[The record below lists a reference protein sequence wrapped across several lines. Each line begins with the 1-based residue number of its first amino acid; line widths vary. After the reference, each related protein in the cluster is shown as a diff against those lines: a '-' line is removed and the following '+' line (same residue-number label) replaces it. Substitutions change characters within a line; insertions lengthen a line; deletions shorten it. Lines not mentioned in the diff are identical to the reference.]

1 MRVREPSPGRGYHI
15 RLVNIHEHQAKEL
28 LASYGVAVPAGRAAF
43 TPREAADASV
53 ALLEQTG
60 GHLVVIKAQI
70 HAGGRG
76 KGSFKEYPDAGIG
89 GVNVV
94 ASGQQHLMR
103 KRMLGLAE
111 KMLGST
117 LVTVQTGPA
126 GKVVNRLLVEA
137 GVSIAQELYLAVQ
150 LDRKVSRPVILAS
163 TEGGVEIEK
172 VAAESP
178 EKLVTETIDPAVGI
192 RPFQLRRLANRLGL
206 SGKAA
211 SSYTTLVAKVVEAA
225 ADLDTEL
232 LEINPL
238 VITSSGEAL
247 ALDAKVSFED
257 NALYRHPKVAQM
269 RDESEEASAETTS
282 RKAGLNYVKLDG
294 EIGCMVNGAGLAMA
308 TMDIVQHYGGTPANF
323 LDVGGDTDAERVATG
338 FRIIT
343 ADPNVKGIFVN
354 IFGGI
359 VHCDVIAEG
368 VLAATRQVG
377 LSVPLVVRLEGTNVD
392 LGRRMI
398 AESGLD
404 VISATDMADGARRIV
419 ESCR

>member
-1 MRVREPSPGRGYHI
+1 M
-15 RLVNIHEHQAKEL
+15 NIHEHQAKEL
-28 LASYGVAVPAGRAAF
+28 LASYGVGVPPGVAAF
-43 TPREAADASV
+43 NPEQAGDAAVS
-53 ALLEQTG
+53 LLERTG
-60 GHLVVIKAQI
+60 GHMVVIKAQI

-76 KGSFKEYPDAGIG
+76 KGRFLEYPDAGIG
-89 GVNVV
+89 GVNIV
-94 ASGQQHLMR
+94 ASGQA
-103 KRMLGLAE
+103 MLIRGRVVTVAE

-117 LVTVQTGPA
+117 LVTVQTGPS

-137 GVSIAQELYLAVQ
+137 GVDIAQELYLAIQ
-150 LDRKVSRPVILAS
+150 LDRKRSRPVLLAS

-178 EKLVTETIDPAVGI
+178 EKLVTEVIDPAVGI
-192 RPFQLRRLANRLGL
+192 RPFQLRRLARQLGL

-211 SSYTTLVAKVVEAA
+211 SSYTNLVEKLIAA
-225 ADLDTEL
+225 AGDLDTEL

-238 VITSSGEAL
+238 VITSSGEAV
-247 ALDAKVSFED
+247 ALDAKVAFED
-257 NALYRHPKVAQM
+257 NALYRHPKVAEM
-269 RDESEEASAETTS
+269 RDESEEEPAETSS
-282 RKAGLNYVKLDG
+282 RQAGLNYVKLDG

-308 TMDIVQHYGGTPANF
+308 TMDIVKHYGGTPANF
-323 LDVGGDTDAERVATG
+323 LDVGGDTDAARVATG

-368 VLAATRQVG
+368 VLAATQEVG

-404 VISATDMADGARRIV
+404 VISAVDMADGARQIV
-419 ESCR
+419 ELCR

>member
-1 MRVREPSPGRGYHI
+1 M
-15 RLVNIHEHQAKEL
+15 
-28 LASYGVAVPAGRAAF
+28 ASYGVGVPPGVKASNPEQAGDAAV
-43 TPREAADASV
+43 S
-53 ALLEQTG
+53 LLESTG
-60 GHLVVIKAQI
+60 GHMVVIKAQI

-76 KGSFKEYPDAGIG
+76 KGRFLEYPDAGIG
-89 GVNVV
+89 GVNIV
-94 ASGQQHLMR
+94 ASGQA
-103 KRMLGLAE
+103 MLIRGRVVTVAE

-117 LVTVQTGPA
+117 LVTAQTGPS

-137 GVSIAQELYLAVQ
+137 GVDIAQELYLAIQ
-150 LDRKVSRPVILAS
+150 LDRKRSRPVLLAS

-178 EKLVTETIDPAVGI
+178 EKLVTEVIDPAVGI
-192 RPFQLRRLANRLGL
+192 RPFQLRRLARKLGL

-211 SSYTTLVAKVVEAA
+211 SSYSNLVEKLITAA
-225 ADLDTEL
+225 GGLDTEL

-238 VITSSGEAL
+238 VITSSGEAV
-247 ALDAKVSFED
+247 ALDAKVAFED
-257 NALYRHPKVAQM
+257 NALYRHPKVAEM
-269 RDESEEASAETTS
+269 RDESEEDPAETSS

-308 TMDIVQHYGGTPANF
+308 TMDIVKHYGGTPANF
-323 LDVGGDTDAERVATG
+323 LDVGGDTDAARVATG

-359 VHCDVIAEG
+359 VHCDMIAEG
-368 VLAATRQVG
+368 VLAATQEVR

-404 VISATDMADGARRIV
+404 VISAVDMADGARQIV
-419 ESCR
+419 ELCR

>member
-1 MRVREPSPGRGYHI
+1 M
-15 RLVNIHEHQAKEL
+15 NIHEHQAKEL
-28 LASYGVAVPAGRAAF
+28 LASHGVAVPPGKAAF
-43 TPREAADASV
+43 TPKEAADASV
-53 ALLEQTG
+53 ALLEKTG
-60 GHLVVIKAQI
+60 GHLVVVKAQV

-76 KGSFKEYPDAGIG
+76 KGRFVEYPNAGIG
-89 GVNVV
+89 GVNIV
-94 ASGQQHLMR
+94 ASGQTMLMHR
-103 KRMLGLAE
+103 RMLALAE

-117 LVTVQTGPA
+117 LVTVQTGPS

-137 GVSIAQELYLAVQ
+137 GVDIARELYLAVQ

-163 TEGGVEIEK
+163 VEGGVEIEK
-172 VAAESP
+172 VAAEFP
-178 EKLVTETIDPAVGI
+178 EKLVIEIIDPAVGI
-192 RPFQLRRLANRLGL
+192 RPFQLRRLARRLSL
-206 SGKAA
+206 ADKAA
-211 SSYTTLVAKVVEAA
+211 ASFARLVEKLVAAA
-225 ADLDTEL
+225 MDLDTEL

-238 VITSSGEAL
+238 VITFSERAV

-257 NALYRHPKVAQM
+257 NALYRHPEVAGM
-269 RDESEEASAETTS
+269 RDESEEEPAETTS
-282 RKAGLNYVKLDG
+282 REAGLNYVRLDG

-308 TMDIVQHYGGTPANF
+308 TMDIVKHYGGTPANF
-323 LDVGGDTDAERVATG
+323 LDVGGDTDAARVAKG
-338 FRIIT
+338 FQIIT

-368 VLAATRQVG
+368 VLSATREVG

-404 VISATDMADGARRIV
+404 VISATNMADGARRIV
-419 ESCR
+419 ELCR

>member
-1 MRVREPSPGRGYHI
+1 M
-15 RLVNIHEHQAKEL
+15 NIHEHQAKEL
-28 LASYGVAVPAGRAAF
+28 LASYGVGVPPGVAASNPEQAGDAAV
-43 TPREAADASV
+43 S
-53 ALLEQTG
+53 LLERTG
-60 GHLVVIKAQI
+60 GHMVVIKAQI

-76 KGSFKEYPDAGIG
+76 KGRFLEYPDAGIG
-89 GVNVV
+89 GVNIV
-94 ASGQQHLMR
+94 ASGQATLIR
-103 KRMLGLAE
+103 GRVVTVAE

-117 LVTVQTGPA
+117 LVTAQTGPS

-137 GVSIAQELYLAVQ
+137 GVDIAQELYLAIQ
-150 LDRKVSRPVILAS
+150 LDRKRSRPVLLAS

-178 EKLVTETIDPAVGI
+178 EKLVTEVIDPAVGI
-192 RPFQLRRLANRLGL
+192 RPFQLRRLARKLGL

-211 SSYTTLVAKVVEAA
+211 SSYSNLVEKLITAA
-225 ADLDTEL
+225 GDLDTEL

-238 VITSSGEAL
+238 VITSSGEAV
-247 ALDAKVSFED
+247 ALDAKVAFED
-257 NALYRHPKVAQM
+257 NALYRHPKVAEM
-269 RDESEEASAETTS
+269 RDESEEDPAETSS

-308 TMDIVQHYGGTPANF
+308 TMDIVKHYGGTPANF
-323 LDVGGDTDAERVATG
+323 LDVGGDTDAARVATG

-343 ADPNVKGIFVN
+343 ADSNVKGIFVN

-368 VLAATRQVG
+368 VLAATQEVG

-404 VISATDMADGARRIV
+404 VISAVDMADGARQIV
-419 ESCR
+419 ELCR

>member
-1 MRVREPSPGRGYHI
+1 LRGRATII

-28 LASYGVAVPAGRAAF
+28 LASYGVAVPAGKAAF
-43 TPREAADASV
+43 TPEDAADASV
-53 ALLEQTG
+53 ELLEEVG

-76 KGSFKEYPDAGIG
+76 KGQFREHPDAGIG
-89 GVNVV
+89 GVNIV
-94 ASGQQHLMR
+94 ASGQKHLMR
-103 KRMLGLAE
+103 KRMLLLAE

-117 LVTVQTGPA
+117 LVTVQTGPS

-137 GVSIAQELYLAVQ
+137 GVAIAQELYLAVQ

-172 VAAESP
+172 VAEESP
-178 EKLVTETIDPAVGI
+178 EKLITETIDPAVGI
-192 RPFQLRRLANRLGL
+192 RPFQLRRLARRLGL
-206 SGKAA
+206 SGKAV
-211 SSYTTLVAKVVEAA
+211 SSYTKLVQRLVDAA
-225 ADLDTEL
+225 SDLDTEL

-238 VITSSGEAL
+238 VITTSGEAL

-257 NALYRHPKVAQM
+257 NALYRHPQVAKM
-269 RDESEEASAETTS
+269 RDESEEEPAETTS

-308 TMDIVQHYGGTPANF
+308 TMDIVKHYGGTPANF

-368 VLAATRQVG
+368 VLAATQQVG

-398 AESGLD
+398 AESGLA
-404 VISATDMADGARRIV
+404 VVSAIDMADGARQIV
-419 ESCR
+419 ELCR

>member
-1 MRVREPSPGRGYHI
+1 M
-15 RLVNIHEHQAKEL
+15 NIHEHQAKEL
-28 LASYGVAVPAGRAAF
+28 LASYGVGVPPGVKASNPEQAGDAAV
-43 TPREAADASV
+43 S
-53 ALLEQTG
+53 LLESTG
-60 GHLVVIKAQI
+60 GHMVVIKAQI

-76 KGSFKEYPDAGIG
+76 KGRFLEYPDAGIG
-89 GVNVV
+89 GVNIV
-94 ASGQQHLMR
+94 ASGQA
-103 KRMLGLAE
+103 MLIRGRVVTVAE

-117 LVTVQTGPA
+117 LVTAQTGPS

-137 GVSIAQELYLAVQ
+137 GVDIAQELYLAIQ
-150 LDRKVSRPVILAS
+150 LDRKRSRPVLLAS

-178 EKLVTETIDPAVGI
+178 EKLVTEVIDPAVGI
-192 RPFQLRRLANRLGL
+192 RPFQLRRLARKLGL

-211 SSYTTLVAKVVEAA
+211 SSYSNLVEKLITAA
-225 ADLDTEL
+225 GGLDTEL

-238 VITSSGEAL
+238 VITSSGEAV
-247 ALDAKVSFED
+247 ALDAKVAFED
-257 NALYRHPKVAQM
+257 NALYRHPKVAEM
-269 RDESEEASAETTS
+269 RDESEEDPAETSS

-308 TMDIVQHYGGTPANF
+308 TMDIVKHYGGTPANF
-323 LDVGGDTDAERVATG
+323 LDVGGDTDAARVATG

-359 VHCDVIAEG
+359 VHCDMIAEG
-368 VLAATRQVG
+368 VLVATQEVR

-404 VISATDMADGARRIV
+404 VISAVDMADGARQIV
-419 ESCR
+419 ELCR

>member
-1 MRVREPSPGRGYHI
+1 M
-15 RLVNIHEHQAKEL
+15 NIHEHQAKEL
-28 LASYGVAVPAGRAAF
+28 LASHGVATPSGRAVF
-43 TPREAADASV
+43 TPEDAADASV
-53 ALLEQTG
+53 ELLEETG
-60 GHLVVIKAQI
+60 GYLVVVKAQI

-76 KGSFKEYPDAGIG
+76 KGRFLEHAEAGIG
-89 GVNVV
+89 GVNIV
-94 ASGQQHLMR
+94 ASGQKHLMR
-103 KRMLGLAE
+103 QRMLALAE

-117 LVTVQTGPA
+117 LVTVQTGPS

-137 GVSIAQELYLAVQ
+137 GVDISQELYLAVQ

-163 TEGGVEIEK
+163 VEGGVEIEQ

-178 EKLVTETIDPAVGI
+178 EKLVTETIDPGVGV
-192 RPFQLRRLANRLGL
+192 RPFQLRRLARRLRL
-206 SGKAA
+206 SGKVAA
-211 SSYTTLVAKVVEAA
+211 SFSDLVEKVVAA
-225 ADLDTEL
+225 ATSLDTEL

-238 VITSSGEAL
+238 VINSAGQAV

-257 NALYRHPKVAQM
+257 NALYRHPQVARM
-269 RDESEEASAETTS
+269 RDESEEDPAESTS

-308 TMDIVQHYGGTPANF
+308 TMDIVKHYGGTPANF
-323 LDVGGDTDAERVATG
+323 LDVGGDTDAERVATA

-359 VHCDVIAEG
+359 VHCDVIAQG
-368 VLAATRQVG
+368 VLSATEEVG

-398 AESGLD
+398 ADSGLD

-419 ESCR
+419 ELCR

>member
-1 MRVREPSPGRGYHI
+1 M
-15 RLVNIHEHQAKEL
+15 NIHEHQAKEL
-28 LASYGVAVPAGRAAF
+28 LASHGVAVPPGKAAF
-43 TPREAADASV
+43 TPKEAADASV
-53 ALLEQTG
+53 ALLEKTG
-60 GHLVVIKAQI
+60 GHLVVVKAQV

-76 KGSFKEYPDAGIG
+76 KGRFVEYPNAGIG
-89 GVNVV
+89 GVNIV
-94 ASGQQHLMR
+94 ASGQTMLMHR
-103 KRMLGLAE
+103 RMLALAE

-117 LVTVQTGPA
+117 LVTVQTGPS

-137 GVSIAQELYLAVQ
+137 GVDIARELYLAVQ

-163 TEGGVEIEK
+163 VEGGVEIEK

-178 EKLVTETIDPAVGI
+178 EKLVTEIIDPAVGI
-192 RPFQLRRLANRLGL
+192 RPFQLRRLARRLSL
-206 SGKAA
+206 AGKAA
-211 SSYTTLVAKVVEAA
+211 ASFARLVEKLVAAA
-225 ADLDTEL
+225 MDLDTEL

-238 VITSSGEAL
+238 VITSSERAV

-257 NALYRHPKVAQM
+257 NALYRHPEVAGM
-269 RDESEEASAETTS
+269 RDESEEEPAETTS
-282 RKAGLNYVKLDG
+282 REAGLNYVRLDG

-308 TMDIVQHYGGTPANF
+308 TMDIVKHYGGTPANF
-323 LDVGGDTDAERVATG
+323 LDVGGDTDAARVAKG
-338 FRIIT
+338 FQIIT

-368 VLAATRQVG
+368 VLSATREVG

-404 VISATDMADGARRIV
+404 VISATNMADGARRIV
-419 ESCR
+419 ELCR

>member
-1 MRVREPSPGRGYHI
+1 M
-15 RLVNIHEHQAKEL
+15 NIHEHQAKEL
-28 LASYGVAVPAGRAAF
+28 LASYGVGVPPGVAAF
-43 TPREAADASV
+43 NPGQAGDAAVS
-53 ALLEQTG
+53 LLERTG
-60 GHLVVIKAQI
+60 GHMVVIKAQI

-76 KGSFKEYPDAGIG
+76 KGRFLEYPDAGIG
-89 GVNVV
+89 GVNIV
-94 ASGQQHLMR
+94 ASGQA
-103 KRMLGLAE
+103 MLIRGRVVTVAE

-117 LVTVQTGPA
+117 LVTVQTGPS

-137 GVSIAQELYLAVQ
+137 GVDIAQELYLAIQ
-150 LDRKVSRPVILAS
+150 LDRKRSRPVLLAS

-178 EKLVTETIDPAVGI
+178 EKLVTEVIDPAVGI
-192 RPFQLRRLANRLGL
+192 RPFQLRRLARKLGL

-211 SSYTTLVAKVVEAA
+211 SSYSNLVEKLITAA
-225 ADLDTEL
+225 GDLDTEL

-238 VITSSGEAL
+238 VITSSGEAV
-247 ALDAKVSFED
+247 ALDAKVAFED
-257 NALYRHPKVAQM
+257 NALYRHPKVAEM
-269 RDESEEASAETTS
+269 RDESEEDPAETSS

-308 TMDIVQHYGGTPANF
+308 TMDIVKHYGGTPANF
-323 LDVGGDTDAERVATG
+323 LDVGGDTDAARVATG

-368 VLAATRQVG
+368 VLAATQEVG

-404 VISATDMADGARRIV
+404 VISAVDMADGARQIV
-419 ESCR
+419 ELCR

>member
-1 MRVREPSPGRGYHI
+1 M
-15 RLVNIHEHQAKEL
+15 NIHEHQAKEL
-28 LASYGVAVPAGRAAF
+28 LSSYGVTVPPGRAAF
-43 TPREAADASV
+43 TPEEAAEAAVS
-53 ALLEQTG
+53 LLEQHG
-60 GHLVVIKAQI
+60 GHLIVIKAQI

-76 KGSFKEYPDAGIG
+76 KGKFREHPDAGIG
-89 GVNVV
+89 GVNIV
-94 ASGQQHLMR
+94 ASGQPVLMAE
-103 KRMLGLAE
+103 RMQALAD

-117 LVTVQTGPA
+117 LVTVQTGPP

-137 GVSIAQELYLAVQ
+137 GIDIADELYLAIQ
-150 LDRKVSRPVILAS
+150 LDRRISRQVILAS

-172 VAAESP
+172 VAAETP
-178 EKLVTETIDPAVGI
+178 EKLVTEEIDPAVGI
-192 RPFQLRRLANRLGL
+192 RPFQLRRLARRMGL
-206 SGKAA
+206 TGEEA
-211 SSYTTLVAKVVEAA
+211 SSYSKLVHRLVGAA

-238 VITSSGEAL
+238 VITASGEAV
-247 ALDAKVSFED
+247 ALDAKVSFEG
-257 NALYRHPKVAQM
+257 NALYRHPKVAAL
-269 RDESEEASAETTS
+269 RDETEEEPAETTS
-282 RKAGLNYVKLDG
+282 RRAGLNYVKLDG

-308 TMDIVQHYGGTPANF
+308 TMDIIKHYGGTPANF
-323 LDVGGDTDAERVATG
+323 LDVGGDTDAARVATG

-368 VLAATRQVG
+368 VLTATQEVG

-392 LGRRMI
+392 IGRRMI

-404 VISATDMADGARRIV
+404 VISASDMAEGARRIV
-419 ESCR
+419 ETCR

>member
-1 MRVREPSPGRGYHI
+1 MNV
-15 RLVNIHEHQAKEL
+15 HEHQAKEL
-28 LASYGVAVPAGRAAF
+28 LAGYGVAVPPGRVAF
-43 TPREAADASV
+43 TSEEAADASV
-53 ALLEQTG
+53 SLLEQTG
-60 GHLVVIKAQI
+60 GHLIVIKAQI

-76 KGSFKEYPDAGIG
+76 KGSFKEFPDAGIG
-89 GVNVV
+89 GVNIV
-94 ASGQQHLMR
+94 ASGQKVLMR
-103 KRMLGLAE
+103 RRMLRLAE

-137 GVSIAQELYLAVQ
+137 GMDFTQELYLAVQ
-150 LDRKVSRPVILAS
+150 LDRKLSRLVVLAS
-163 TEGGVEIEK
+163 TEGGVEIER
-172 VAAESP
+172 VAEESP

-192 RPFQLRRLANRLGL
+192 RPFQLRRLAGRLGL
-206 SGKAA
+206 SGEAA
-211 SSYTTLVAKVVEAA
+211 SSFSNLVQRLVGAA
-225 ADLDTEL
+225 SDLDTEL

-238 VITSSGEAL
+238 VITSSEQAL
-247 ALDAKVSFED
+247 ALDAKVSFEE
-257 NALYRHPKVAQM
+257 NALYRHPQVAEM
-269 RDESEEASAETTS
+269 RDESEEESAETTA
-282 RKAGLNYVKLDG
+282 REAGLNYVKLDG

-308 TMDIVQHYGGTPANF
+308 TMDIVKHYGGTPANF

-368 VLAATRQVG
+368 VLAATQEVG

-392 LGRRMI
+392 RGRRMI
-398 AESGLD
+398 ADSGLD
-404 VISATDMADGARRIV
+404 VISATDMAEGARRIV
-419 ESCR
+419 ELCR

>member
-1 MRVREPSPGRGYHI
+1 M
-15 RLVNIHEHQAKEL
+15 NIHEHQAKEL
-28 LASYGVAVPAGRAAF
+28 LSAHGVAVPPGRAVF
-43 TPREAADASV
+43 TPQEAADASV
-53 ALLEQTG
+53 DLLEETG
-60 GHLVVIKAQI
+60 GHLVVVKAQI

-76 KGSFKEYPDAGIG
+76 KGRFMEHPDAGIG
-89 GVNVV
+89 GVNIV
-94 ASGQQHLMR
+94 ASGQKALMH
-103 KRMLGLAE
+103 KRMLALAR

-117 LVTVQTGPA
+117 LVTVQTGPS

-137 GVSIAQELYLAVQ
+137 GVDIARELYLAVQ
-150 LDRKVSRPVILAS
+150 LDRKVGRPVILAS
-163 TEGGVEIEK
+163 VEGGVEIEK

-192 RPFQLRRLANRLGL
+192 RPFQLRRLAHRLDLVDGAAPSFADL
-206 SGKAA
+206 VGK
-211 SSYTTLVAKVVEAA
+211 LVGAA
-225 ADLDTEL
+225 AALDTEL

-238 VITSSGEAL
+238 VITSSGQAV

-257 NALYRHPKVAQM
+257 NALYRHPQVAEM
-269 RDESEEASAETTS
+269 RDESEEDPAETIS
-282 RKAGLNYVKLDG
+282 RKAGLSYVKLDG
-294 EIGCMVNGAGLAMA
+294 KIGCMVNGAGLAMA
-308 TMDIVQHYGGTPANF
+308 TMDIVKHYGGTPANF
-323 LDVGGDTDAERVATG
+323 LDVGGDTDAARVAAA

-359 VHCDVIAEG
+359 VHCDMIAKG
-368 VLAATRQVG
+368 VLAATEEVG

-404 VISATDMADGARRIV
+404 VISATDMAEGARQIV
-419 ESCR
+419 ELCR

>member
-1 MRVREPSPGRGYHI
+1 M
-15 RLVNIHEHQAKEL
+15 NIHEHQAKEL
-28 LASYGVAVPAGRAAF
+28 LASHGVAVPPGKAAF
-43 TPREAADASV
+43 TPEEAADASV
-53 ALLEQTG
+53 ALLEKTG
-60 GHLVVIKAQI
+60 GHLVVVKAQV

-76 KGSFKEYPDAGIG
+76 KGRFVEYPNAGIG
-89 GVNVV
+89 GVNIV
-94 ASGQQHLMR
+94 ASGQTMLMHR
-103 KRMLGLAE
+103 RMLALAE

-117 LVTVQTGPA
+117 LVTVQTGPS

-137 GVSIAQELYLAVQ
+137 GVDIARELYLAVQ
-150 LDRKVSRPVILAS
+150 LDRKISRPVILAS
-163 TEGGVEIEK
+163 VEGGVEIEK

-178 EKLVTETIDPAVGI
+178 EKLVIEIIDPAVGI
-192 RPFQLRRLANRLGL
+192 RPFQLRRLARRLSL
-206 SGKAA
+206 ADKAA
-211 SSYTTLVAKVVEAA
+211 ASFARLVEKLVAAA
-225 ADLDTEL
+225 MDLDTEL

-238 VITSSGEAL
+238 VITSSERAV

-257 NALYRHPKVAQM
+257 NALYRHPEVAGM
-269 RDESEEASAETTS
+269 RDESEEEPAETTS
-282 RKAGLNYVKLDG
+282 REAGLNYVRLDG

-308 TMDIVQHYGGTPANF
+308 TMDIVKHYGGTPANF
-323 LDVGGDTDAERVATG
+323 LDVGGDTDAARVAKG
-338 FRIIT
+338 FQIIT

-368 VLAATRQVG
+368 VLSATREVG

-404 VISATDMADGARRIV
+404 VISATNMADGARRIV
-419 ESCR
+419 ELCR

>member
-1 MRVREPSPGRGYHI
+1 MP
-15 RLVNIHEHQAKEL
+15 
-28 LASYGVAVPAGRAAF
+28 
-43 TPREAADASV
+43 SV
-53 ALLEQTG
+53 ALLEETG
-60 GHLVVIKAQI
+60 GHLVVVKAQI

-76 KGSFKEYPDAGIG
+76 KGRFVEYPDAGIG
-89 GVNVV
+89 GVNIV
-94 ASGQQHLMR
+94 ASGQKALMH
-103 KRMLGLAE
+103 KRMLNLAQ

-117 LVTVQTGPA
+117 LVTVQTGPS

-137 GVSIAQELYLAVQ
+137 GVDIAQELYLAVQ

-163 TEGGVEIEK
+163 VEGGVEIEK

-192 RPFQLRRLANRLGL
+192 RPFQLRRLARSLHL
-206 SGKAA
+206 SGQTA
-211 SSYTTLVAKVVEAA
+211 SSFSDLVGKVVAA
-225 ADLDTEL
+225 AAGLDTEL

-238 VITSSGEAL
+238 VITSSGQAI

-257 NALYRHPKVAQM
+257 NALYRHPQVAQL
-269 RDESEEASAETTS
+269 RDESEEEPAESTS

-323 LDVGGDTDAERVATG
+323 LDVGGDTDAERVAAA

-368 VLAATRQVG
+368 VLAATKEVG

-398 AESGLD
+398 ADSGLD
-404 VISATDMADGARRIV
+404 VISATDMADGARQIV
-419 ESCR
+419 ELCR

>member
-1 MRVREPSPGRGYHI
+1 M
-15 RLVNIHEHQAKEL
+15 NIHEHQAKEL
-28 LASYGVAVPAGRAAF
+28 LASYGVGVPPGVAAF
-43 TPREAADASV
+43 NPGQAGDAAVS
-53 ALLEQTG
+53 LLERTG
-60 GHLVVIKAQI
+60 GHMVVIKAQI

-76 KGSFKEYPDAGIG
+76 KGRFLEYPDAGIG
-89 GVNVV
+89 GVNIV
-94 ASGQQHLMR
+94 ASGQA
-103 KRMLGLAE
+103 MLIRGRVVTVAE

-117 LVTVQTGPA
+117 LVTVQTGPS

-137 GVSIAQELYLAVQ
+137 GVDIAQELYLAIQ
-150 LDRKVSRPVILAS
+150 LDRKRSRPVLLAS

-178 EKLVTETIDPAVGI
+178 EKLVTEVIDPAVGI
-192 RPFQLRRLANRLGL
+192 RPFQLRRLARKLGL

-211 SSYTTLVAKVVEAA
+211 SSYSNLVEKLITAA
-225 ADLDTEL
+225 GDLDTEL

-238 VITSSGEAL
+238 VITSSGEAV
-247 ALDAKVSFED
+247 ALDAKVAFED
-257 NALYRHPKVAQM
+257 NALYRHPKVAEM
-269 RDESEEASAETTS
+269 RDESEEDPAETSS
-282 RKAGLNYVKLDG
+282 RQAGLNYVKLDG

-308 TMDIVQHYGGTPANF
+308 TMDIVKHYGGTPANF
-323 LDVGGDTDAERVATG
+323 LDVGGDTDAARVATG

-368 VLAATRQVG
+368 VLAATQEVG

-404 VISATDMADGARRIV
+404 VISAVDMADGARQIV
-419 ESCR
+419 ELCR

>member
-1 MRVREPSPGRGYHI
+1 M
-15 RLVNIHEHQAKEL
+15 NIHEHQAKEL
-28 LASYGVAVPAGRAAF
+28 LASHGVAVPAGRAAF
-43 TPREAADASV
+43 TAQEAADASV
-53 ALLEQTG
+53 ALLEETG
-60 GHLVVIKAQI
+60 GHLVVVKAQI

-76 KGSFKEYPDAGIG
+76 KGRFLEYPDAGIG
-89 GVNVV
+89 GVNIV
-94 ASGQQHLMR
+94 ASGQKALMH
-103 KRMLGLAE
+103 KRMFNLAQQ
-111 KMLGST
+111 MLGST
-117 LVTVQTGPA
+117 LVTVQTGPS

-137 GVSIAQELYLAVQ
+137 GVDIAQELYLAVQ
-150 LDRKVSRPVILAS
+150 LDRKAGRAVILAS
-163 TEGGVEIEK
+163 VEGGVEIEK

-178 EKLVTETIDPAVGI
+178 EKLLTETIDPAVGI
-192 RPFQLRRLANRLGL
+192 RPFQLRRLARNLRLCGPP
-206 SGKAA
+206 A
-211 SSYTTLVAKVVEAA
+211 SSFSDLVEKVVFAA
-225 ADLDTEL
+225 ANLDTEL

-238 VITSSGEAL
+238 VITSSGQAV

-257 NALYRHPKVAQM
+257 NALYRHPQVAQM
-269 RDESEEASAETTS
+269 RDESEEEPAESTS

-323 LDVGGDTDAERVATG
+323 LDVGGDTDAERVATA

-368 VLAATRQVG
+368 VLVATKEVG

-404 VISATDMADGARRIV
+404 VISATDMADGARQIV
-419 ESCR
+419 EMCR

>member
-1 MRVREPSPGRGYHI
+1 M
-15 RLVNIHEHQAKEL
+15 NIHEHQAKEL
-28 LASYGVAVPAGRAAF
+28 LASHGVAVPPGKAAF
-43 TPREAADASV
+43 TPQEAADASV
-53 ALLEQTG
+53 ALLEKTG
-60 GHLVVIKAQI
+60 GHLVVVKAQV

-76 KGSFKEYPDAGIG
+76 KGRFVEYPNAGIG
-89 GVNVV
+89 GVNIV
-94 ASGQQHLMR
+94 ASGQTMLMHR
-103 KRMLGLAE
+103 RMLALAE

-117 LVTVQTGPA
+117 LVTVQTGPS

-137 GVSIAQELYLAVQ
+137 GVDIARELYLAVQ

-163 TEGGVEIEK
+163 VEGGVEIEK

-178 EKLVTETIDPAVGI
+178 EKLVIEIIDPAVGI
-192 RPFQLRRLANRLGL
+192 RPFQLRRLARRLSL
-206 SGKAA
+206 ADKAA
-211 SSYTTLVAKVVEAA
+211 ASFARLVEKLVAAA
-225 ADLDTEL
+225 TDLDTEL

-238 VITSSGEAL
+238 VITSSGRAV

-257 NALYRHPKVAQM
+257 NALYRHPEVAGM
-269 RDESEEASAETTS
+269 RDESEEEPAETTS
-282 RKAGLNYVKLDG
+282 REAGLNYVRLDG

-308 TMDIVQHYGGTPANF
+308 TMDIVKHYGGTPANF
-323 LDVGGDTDAERVATG
+323 LDVGGDTDAARVAKG
-338 FRIIT
+338 FQIIT

-368 VLAATRQVG
+368 VLSATREVG

-404 VISATDMADGARRIV
+404 VISATNMADGARRIV
-419 ESCR
+419 ELCR